1 MWSVIRWLVMRLAA
15 LRWLY
20 KLGGLAFLL
29 PLAMFL
35 KTIGLPLL
43 IILGVLA
50 IPVLILLLLF
60 GLPIFLVMLFGS
72 MVVGF
77 LGFVL
82 TIGMAAVKIGLLV
95 VLPIWIMWT
104 IGSKLY
110 GWSCKRG
117 KGDSGDGDLGD
128 KGDTGGGPTSTPT
141 DSTTGSTGGSA
152 GSSSTSSAGGFDP
165 A

>member
-95 VLPIWIMWT
+95 VLPLWIMWT

-117 KGDSGDGDLGD
+117 KGDSGDDEYGG
-128 KGDTGGGPTSTPT
+128 KGDAGGTGPSSSPT
-141 DSTTGSTGGSA
+141 DSASGTTGSTGSTG
-152 GSSSTSSAGGFDP
+152 TSSAGGFDP

>member
-29 PLAMFL
+29 PLALFL

-60 GLPIFLVMLFGS
+60 GLPIFLVMIVSS

-95 VLPIWIMWT
+95 VLPLWLMWM
-104 IGSKLY
+104 IGSKVY
-110 GWSCKRG
+110 AWSCKRG
-117 KGDSGDGDLGD
+117 GGGDSGGYGGGHASGGG
-128 KGDTGGGPTSTPT
+128 GDTGPSSTPT
-141 DSTTGSTGGSA
+141 DPGPGP
-152 GSSSTSSAGGFDP
+152 SSASAADGFD
-165 A
+165 AA